1 METFVFVCVIGGR
14 FLVPLLIPRFPLPA
28 IIACLVLDAAD
39 QSIFQ
44 AFGYDPPG
52 YQSYDK
58 AMDVFYL
65 AIAYLATMRNWENL
79 GAYQVGRFLFFY
91 RLVGAFLFE
100 MTHVRA
106 VLLIFPNTFEY
117 FFIAYEAIRTRWSP
131 AAYALRWWVVVAGLI
146 WVFVKLPQEYW
157 LHVAELDVTDTL
169 RDYWWAWPV
178 LILVVVAAV
187 AFLWFV
193 ARPRLGRTT
202 HDWEIHA
209 APMPAAVDTVSK
221 QAALRVAGGWVW
233 SWMTLEKIFLVGLM
247 SVIYAQTLPG
257 IHEPNTQLFVS
268 VGVFVFLNAVITLAV
283 SRRRWTI
290 ESAGIAVAARVLVN
304 IVLVAVA
311 DFVLGSSSVGWDTLF
326 FLCLISLVTTLHDR
340 YQPVLAYRQAEEATT
355 VRA

>member
-1 METFVFVCVIGGR
+1 MADLVFLCVIGGR
-14 FLVPLLIPRFPLPA
+14 FVLPLLIPRYPLPA
-28 IIACLVLDAAD
+28 VIACLVLDGVD

-65 AIAYLATMRNWENL
+65 AIAYLATMRNWQNL
-79 GAYQVGRFLFFY
+79 GAFHVGRFLFFY
-91 RLVGAFLFE
+91 RLVGAFVFE

-131 AAYALRWWVVVAGLI
+131 LAYALRWWIGLAAAI

-178 LILVVVAAV
+178 LIVLVLAAA

-193 ARPRLGRTT
+193 ARPALGPVD
-202 HDWEIHA
+202 HDFEVGA
-209 APMPAAVDTVSK
+209 GPVPAVVDTVAK

-233 SWMTLEKIFLVGLM
+233 S
-247 SVIYAQTLPG
+247 
-257 IHEPNTQLFVS
+257 
-268 VGVFVFLNAVITLAV
+268 
-283 SRRRWTI
+283 
-290 ESAGIAVAARVLVN
+290 
-304 IVLVAVA
+304 
-311 DFVLGSSSVGWDTLF
+311 
-326 FLCLISLVTTLHDR
+326 
-340 YQPVLAYRQAEEATT
+340 
-355 VRA
+355 